1 MSGSATRAA
10 AGALAFLLAAIG
22 VVWLGASDP
31 LAGGA
36 RSGGQGVVGG
46 APPAARR
53 SPRTAAPAG
62 AAELP
67 PSPAPAAGRP
77 PAPGDDAG
85 DDLVGELDVDPETQ
99 AARDELRGQL
109 RELRR
114 LLATEDPDAAD
125 RVQQAAAA
133 ALASEVVT
141 SGRAG
146 PELVNQLHSA
156 HVRGAMAAWGE
167 ADEGPDPDAAD
178 EARSEAFEAA
188 RAWLDQSAE
197 AGKDT
202 ILPQR
207 YCEAAAGSTEP
218 CRIR

>member
-1 MSGSATRAA
+1 MSGSAARSA
-10 AGALAFLLAAIG
+10 AGAVVFLVALIV

-31 LAGGA
+31 LADSA
-36 RSGGQGVVGG
+36 RSGEQGVVGG
-46 APPAARR
+46 AAPPPRR
-53 SPRTAAPAG
+53 SPRTSAPAG
-62 AAELP
+62 APGRP
-67 PSPAPAAGRP
+67 PPPPVGQP

-99 AARDELRGQL
+99 AARDELRAQL

-114 LLATEDPDAAD
+114 LLATEDPEAAA
-125 RVQQAAAA
+125 RAQQAAAA
-133 ALASEVVT
+133 ALAGEVVT

-156 HVRGAMAAWGE
+156 HVRGAMAAWGV

-178 EARSEAFEAA
+178 EARTEAFEAA

-197 AGKDT
+197 SGKDT